1 MDRPARPRR
10 HGRRD
15 SGGELPR
22 QRRGAVEGEAA
33 GVQNWVSALD
43 SGALTR
49 AQVLLGFSESAEHQ
63 LQTAAALGG
72 ETPDTYG
79 ITFA

>member
-1 MDRPARPRR
+1 M
-10 HGRRD
+10 
-15 SGGELPR
+15 
-22 QRRGAVEGEAA
+22 
-33 GVQNWVSALD
+33 QNWVSALD